1 MENKPDITVR
11 VFIFHHAIHHAIFI
25 IFEETTYLDMVELL
39 LRLS

>member
-11 VFIFHHAIHHAIFI
+11 VFIFHHAIFI
-25 IFEETTYLDMVELL
+25 MFEETTYLDMVELL